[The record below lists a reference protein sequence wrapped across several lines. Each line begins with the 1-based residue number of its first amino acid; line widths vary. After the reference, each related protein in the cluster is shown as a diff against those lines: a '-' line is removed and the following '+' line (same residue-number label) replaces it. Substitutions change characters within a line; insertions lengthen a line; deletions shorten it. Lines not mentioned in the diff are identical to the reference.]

1 MQLRETYY
9 EVWLNDQLDFMS
21 PSLKVC
27 LDSARNA
34 RNRDYVSIQIN
45 PIGRRSG
52 ILNESSSLLE
62 PTQENLLNS
71 VP

>member
-1 MQLRETYY
+1 MKWQGANMQLRETYY

-34 RNRDYVSIQIN
+34 RNRDYVKVYK
-45 PIGRRSG
+45 
-52 ILNESSSLLE
+52 LTLLE
-62 PTQENLLNS
+62 EE
-71 VP
+71 VEY

>member
-34 RNRDYVSIQIN
+34 RNRDYVKVYK
-45 PIGRRSG
+45 
-52 ILNESSSLLE
+52 LTLLE
-62 PTQENLLNS
+62 EE
-71 VP
+71 VEY